1 MGVKLNYYFFFS
13 MWKVL
18 DMFMFH
24 SRAWEGMASL
34 CHVHQFPFSN
44 RDYRNSCLDPSE
56 IYILVVI
63 KTMASHSTKIK
74 R

>member
-1 MGVKLNYYFFFS
+1 
-13 MWKVL
+13 
-18 DMFMFH
+18 MFH